1 MIYEKQTIEDVYLVK
16 PQVFEDSRGYTFE
29 SYRKRELNE
38 VTKKDIDFVQ
48 YNLSKSSKNVLR
60 GLHYQ
65 SPKMPQGKLVQAVE
79 GKILDVA
86 VDVRKSS
93 PTFGK
98 WISATLSEDNKN
110 MLWIPEGL
118 AHGFYVLSNTA
129 KIYYFLT
136 NYYSPPDERCIMWN
150 DDFLNINWSLNDKP
164 LISEKDKEGKK
175 FKDLEYFD

>member
-1 MIYEKQTIEDVYLVK
+1 MIYEKQTIEDVYLIK
-16 PQVFEDSRGYTFE
+16 PEVFEDPRGYTFE

-38 VTKKDIDFVQ
+38 ITKIDIKFVQ
-48 YNLSKSSKNVLR
+48 SNFCKSSKNVLR

-65 SPKMPQGKLVQAVE
+65 SPKMAQGKLVQAVE

-98 WISATLSEDNKN
+98 WISAKLSEDNKN

-129 KIYYFLT
+129 KIYYHLT
-136 NYYSPPDERCIMWN
+136 NYYSPSDERCIMW
-150 DDFLNINWSLNDKP
+150 DDEFLNINWSLNDEP
-164 LISEKDKEGKK
+164 IISEKDKEGKK
-175 FKDLEYFD
+175 FKDVEYFD